1 MRRAIS
7 HTLCAAVSVTLVG
20 CASAPAAAT
29 ADTALTRIG
38 EAVQVTENAAT
49 ARDCEYVV
57 ELSTRSTPSDDS
69 MRVLRNEA
77 GRLGANLV
85 LLVMESRTTISRAE
99 GYLCAD

>member
-7 HTLCAAVSVTLVG
+7 HTLWAAASVTLAS

-29 ADTALTRIG
+29 ADTELTRTG
-38 EAVQVTENAAT
+38 EAVQVTQNAAT
-49 ARDCEYVV
+49 ARDCEYVA
-57 ELSTRSTPSDDS
+57 ELATRSTPSDNS
-69 MRVLRNEA
+69 MRELRNEA
-77 GRLGANLV
+77 GNLGANLV